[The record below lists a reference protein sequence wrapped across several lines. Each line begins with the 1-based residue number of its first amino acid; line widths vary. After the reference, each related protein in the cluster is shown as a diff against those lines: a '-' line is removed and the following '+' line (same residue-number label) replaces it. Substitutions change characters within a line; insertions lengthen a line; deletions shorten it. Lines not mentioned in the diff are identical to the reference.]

1 MSSHQVSQ
9 WDDTLHIPLS
19 GAKDLK
25 SMIEIAL
32 YQPDIPPNAATIM
45 RMAACFGLKVRIIEP
60 AGFTWSDSSL
70 KRAGMDYLDH
80 ALVIRDASWAA
91 FREATSGQRLILAS
105 TKAAVAY
112 TDFSFRSGDILLMGR
127 EGSGVPEAIHE
138 AADARL
144 LIPMRSGLRSLN
156 VALACAML
164 TGEAL
169 RQLKTFPVQ

>member
-1 MSSHQVSQ
+1 LRV
-9 WDDTLHIPLS
+9 L
-19 GAKDLK
+19 AAAVKDLI

-70 KRAGMDYLDH
+70 KRAGMDYLDR
-80 ALVIRDASWAA
+80 ALVVRDPSWAA
-91 FREATSGQRLILAS
+91 FREATKGQRLILAS
-105 TKAAVAY
+105 TKADLPY
-112 TDFSFRSGDILLMGR
+112 TDFAFHPGDVLLMGR
-127 EGSGVPEAIHE
+127 ESSGVPGEVHA

-144 LIPMRSGLRSLN
+144 LIPMREGLRSLN
-156 VALACAML
+156 VALACAII

-169 RQLKTFPVQ
+169 RQTGGFFRRSLH